1 MNTHITRIVTIKIS
15 LQEISSYNCK
25 EYNALT
31 LVKKSINYTPVN
43 VLWSRLTHFTK
54 GIIHFEVFVKQTK
67 LFFTIPPL
75 NRNNFTTEIKSAF
88 NPNVC
93 VRYSALRCNS
103 VLT

>member
-1 MNTHITRIVTIKIS
+1 MNTHITRIVTIFLS
-15 LQEISSYNCK
+15 LQGISSYDCK

-31 LVKKSINYTPVN
+31 LIKKSINNTPVN
-43 VLWSRLTHFTK
+43 VLWSSLTHFTK

-75 NRNNFTTEIKSAF
+75 NRKNFITEIKSAF

-93 VRYSALRCNS
+93 VRYSALRYNNA
-103 VLT
+103 LT